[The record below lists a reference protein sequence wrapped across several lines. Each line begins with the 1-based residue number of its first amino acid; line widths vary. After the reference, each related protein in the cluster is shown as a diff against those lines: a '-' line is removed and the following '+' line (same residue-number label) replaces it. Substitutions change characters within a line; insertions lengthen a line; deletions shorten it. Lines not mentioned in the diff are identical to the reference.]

1 MINVDYLIYKNKDSL
16 WNNFM
21 VYTSFDFQD
30 KWTKLENW
38 DEQFSNFKTKVFLDE
53 LIVETNNISQDLLIS
68 LNRWA
73 KKKDIKYLKNK
84 IEKFLFNKNIINNTN
99 NIKKNESDTNN
110 ININK
115 SNKINIIESSCLTPP
130 ESFFNSYWLKS
141 IKINDLEKLYDTNDN
156 NIIYNKTNQ
165 IKNNFDENLIFEIE
179 V

>member
-1 MINVDYLIYKNKDSL
+1 MINIDYLIYKNKDSL

-73 KKKDIKYLKNK
+73 KKKDIKYLKHK

-99 NIKKNESDTNN
+99 SIKKTKSNNN

-115 SNKINIIESSCLTPP
+115 STKINIIESSCLTPP
-130 ESFFNSYWLKS
+130 ESFFNSYWLRS
-141 IKINDLEKLYDTNDN
+141 IKINELDNLIENNDN
-156 NIIYNKTNQ
+156 YNNS
-165 IKNNFDENLIFEIE
+165 INYSINCDENLIF
-179 V
+179 